1 MIWDFITDMLRTP
14 DAQRDPYAWSSTL
27 LAHAFIGVALAAVV
41 PWWVP
46 ITAYAAW
53 EALQWRRYGAG
64 LTDCLL
70 DWSAVSLGVCVA
82 VALSAGQ
89 AAVGAVLALLVVLL
103 VGVRKRK

>member
-1 MIWDFITDMLRTP
+1 MITFITDLLRTP

-27 LAHAFIGVALAAVV
+27 LAHAFIGVALAAVF

-46 ITAYAAW
+46 VAAYAAW
-53 EALQWRRYGAG
+53 EALQCRRYGARVA
-64 LTDCLL
+64 DCLL

-89 AAVGAVLALLVVLL
+89 GALGAILALAVVLL
-103 VGVRKRK
+103 VGVRARQ